1 MLIRKK
7 PPRPHAPH
15 EPILHENHRRPV
27 TRRELLSAGF
37 MGASGLIMAPAWLA
51 ALLKPG
57 DARAGI
63 SLDPDIAKL
72 ATGTAT
78 DGTQQCSISNGAGLI
93 PFICFDLAGGAN
105 LVGSEVIVGVQGGQA
120 NFLSTAGYGK
130 MGVPGNMVP
139 SAAGFVSSALGLLW
153 HADGAILRGILS
165 KATSPATAAGTNG
178 AVFPALSEN
187 DTNINPHN
195 PMYGIAT
202 VGASGSLLTLVGTEP
217 TVSGGNSM
225 APPNLGGV
233 MINPALQPSTID
245 QPSDAIGLVSSGGA
259 NADPLS
265 VEIQETQS
273 RISSGDVN
281 LTTGQGL
288 YDTSASD
295 PAAAFTGVL
304 SEPGGGTPGVQ
315 LYTDTAADA
324 QLKNQVRCNY
334 VKAAFNS
341 ANFGNPSD
349 LDPRQ
354 DSSITGG
361 GTPIFTAADFGDSD
375 VAMTATVMKLVLNGF
390 AGAGTISL
398 GGFDYHD
405 NTRATGE
412 MRNFKA
418 GQMIGAVLEYAQR
431 IGKPVMIY
439 VFSDGS
445 LTSSSMV
452 DSTPDG
458 RDKLAW
464 QGDSSSVAATFF
476 LLYNPKGRTPP
487 LKGAASQ
494 QIGYF
499 SADGSVVST
508 SSPGANSVVQL
519 VEMVVL
525 NYLSLHTSLQG
536 TFGSKFPQQGLGSDS
551 DQQSLIAFPP
561 IV

>member
-7 PPRPHAPH
+7 PPRPHAPG
-15 EPILHENHRRPV
+15 EPILHPDHKRPV
-27 TRRELLSAGF
+27 TRRELLSAGLL
-37 MGASGLIMAPAWLA
+37 GASGLVMAPAWLG

-57 DARAGI
+57 TASAQQI
-63 SLDPDIAKL
+63 PLDGDIQALL
-72 ATGTAT
+72 AQSQCNV
-78 DGTQQCSISNGAGLI
+78 TQGAGLI

-139 SAAGFVSSALGLLW
+139 SAAGFVSNALGLLW
-153 HADGAILRGILS
+153 HSDGAILRGIMT
-165 KATSPATAAGTNG
+165 KASAATAAGTNG

-187 DTNINPHN
+187 DTDINPHN
-195 PMYGIAT
+195 PMYGIAK
-202 VGASGSLLTLVGTEP
+202 VGANGSLLTLVGTEP
-217 TVSGGNSM
+217 TVSGGNSL

-233 MINPALQPSTID
+233 AIDPSLQPSTID
-245 QPSDAIGLVSSGGA
+245 QPSDAVGLVSTGGA
-259 NADPLS
+259 ASTALS
-265 VEIQETQS
+265 VAVQESQV
-273 RISSGDVN
+273 RISAG
-281 LTTGQGL
+281 TTL
-288 YDTSASD
+288 YNPGASD
-295 PAAAFTGVL
+295 PAGAFTGTL
-304 SEPGGGTPGVQ
+304 TEPDTSTGTPGVQ
-315 LYTDTAADA
+315 LYTASAADA
-324 QLKNQVRCNY
+324 QLKNQVRCSY
-334 VKAAFNS
+334 VKAANN
-341 ANFGNPSD
+341 AAAFGNPSD
-349 LDPRQ
+349 LDPTQ
-354 DSSITGG
+354 DQNIVG
-361 GTPIFTAADFGDSD
+361 GTPIFTAADFSDRD

-398 GGFDYHD
+398 SGFDYHD

-412 MRNFKA
+412 TRNFKA

-431 IGKPVMIY
+431 LGKPVMIY

-452 DSTPDG
+452 DTTPDG

-464 QGDSSSVAATFF
+464 QGDSSAVASTFF
-476 LLYNPKGRTPP
+476 LVYSPKGRPQP
-487 LKGAASQ
+487 ANGAASQ

-499 SADGSVVST
+499 SSDGSVVST

-525 NYLSLHTSLQG
+525 NYLSLHGSLQG
-536 TFGSKFPQQGLGSDS
+536 QFSTLFPQQGLGSTT
-551 DQQSLIAFPP
+551 DQASLIAFPP